1 MRLKFKQGGTD
12 AVIAVT
18 NVHYCKHKVK
28 VFDNKPDDEVDEFGN
43 TYRCGLLV
51 SQQGMPQNTGLMFV
65 GISRFNCN
73 DIVEEL
79 LKYGYAD
86 ISGLKKEPKYVIGRS
101 SIKIPFLQRTD
112 KLTLKM
118 ISVDVKTEESVP
130 TNDYINV
137 NIDSAVKVKVSM
149 DPEKMKLAASN
160 FLNKN
165 EEYIRSSVVDVLQG
179 NVREII
185 GQMKLEEIV
194 QDRKKFADKVQENAA
209 PDMAKMGLDI
219 VSFNVQNVT
228 DKGNVIENLGID
240 RVVTISKSA
249 QISKAESERDIAV
262 AKAAADKQAN
272 DARVEAETAIA
283 EQNNALEIKKQEL
296 KKQSDIKKAEAD
308 AAYEIQEQ
316 EQRKTIEIATADAN
330 IAKQEKEAEIKEKEI
345 AVREKSLDAEVKKQ
359 ADAEKYARMQK
370 ADAEKYEQEKRAEAE
385 KFTKLQA
392 AEATRAQYEAEAEG
406 IRAKGLA
413 EAESMEKKADAM
425 AKYGKAAMTEM
436 IIKVLPQMAEAIAKP
451 LESIDKVSIIGG
463 AGDSGMSAISD
474 NVPQV
479 LAKTIESVKETTG
492 FDLTEV
498 MKANTYDAKVN
509 NNINVAT
516 DFGEK
521 ITENAVKETTA
532 EMHKNKIPSDS
543 KDECFDYE
551 NM

>member
-1 MRLKFKQGGTD
+1 MDILIIVGVV
-12 AVIAVT
+12 VIALILIVMT
-18 NVHYCKHKVK
+18 GYVK
-28 VFDNKPDDEVDEFGN
+28 SPSD
-43 TYRCGLLV
+43 TAY
-51 SQQGMPQNTGLMFV
+51 
-65 GISRFNCN
+65 I
-73 DIVEEL
+73 
-79 LKYGYAD
+79 

-101 SIKIPFLQRTD
+101 SIRIPFLQRMD
-112 KLTLKM
+112 KLMLKM

-137 NIDSAVKVKVSM
+137 NIDSAVKVKVSS
-149 DPEKMKLAASN
+149 DPAKMKIAASN

-165 EEYIRSSVVDVLQG
+165 EDYIRSSVVDVLQG

-228 DKGNVIENLGID
+228 DNGNVIENLGID
-240 RVVTISKSA
+240 RVVSISKSA
-249 QISKAESERDIAV
+249 QISRAESERDIAV
-262 AKAAADKQAN
+262 AKAAAEKQAN

-345 AVREKSLDAEVKKQ
+345 AVKEKSLDAEVKKQ
-359 ADAEKYARMQK
+359 ADAEKYARIQK
-370 ADAEKYEQEKRAEAE
+370 ADADKYEAEQKAEAE
-385 KFTKLQA
+385 KITKLKE
-392 AEATRAQYEAEAEG
+392 AEAIQARSIAEAEG
-406 IRAKGLA
+406 TKAKGIAEAEAIKAKGLA
-413 EAESMEKKADAM
+413 EAEAMEKKAEAM
-425 AKYGKAAMTEM
+425 AKYGKAAMTDM

-463 AGDSGMSAISD
+463 AGDSGMSTISD

-498 MKANTYDAKVN
+498 MKANTYDARVN
-509 NNINVAT
+509 NNLNITTDLENKVVEKVVNEAVTDIENNIPNTVAP
-516 DFGEK
+516 D
-521 ITENAVKETTA
+521 IDTTVHN
-532 EMHKNKIPSDS
+532 EPVNTPKTHKNK
-543 KDECFDYE
+543 K
-551 NM
+551 N

>member
-1 MRLKFKQGGTD
+1 MDNLIFVAAAI
-12 AVIAVT
+12 AVIIILILITGYVKAPTDTAV
-18 NVHYCKHKVK
+18 
-28 VFDNKPDDEVDEFGN
+28 
-43 TYRCGLLV
+43 
-51 SQQGMPQNTGLMFV
+51 
-65 GISRFNCN
+65 I
-73 DIVEEL
+73 
-79 LKYGYAD
+79 

-165 EEYIRSSVVDVLQG
+165 EDYIRNSVVDVLQG

-228 DKGNVIENLGID
+228 DNGNVIENLGID
-240 RVVTISKSA
+240 RVVSISKSA
-249 QISKAESERDIAV
+249 QISRAESERDIAV
-262 AKAAADKQAN
+262 AKANAEKEAN
-272 DARVEAETAIA
+272 DAKVASETAIA

-316 EQRKTIEIATADAN
+316 EQRKTIEIATADAD

-345 AVREKSLDAEVKKQ
+345 AVREKSLDAEIKKQ
-359 ADAEKYARMQK
+359 ADAEKYARIQK
-370 ADAEKYEQEKRAEAE
+370 ADADKYEAEQKAEAE
-385 KFTKLQA
+385 KITKMKEAEAAKAQGIA
-392 AEATRAQYEAEAEG
+392 EAEATKAKGMAEAET
-406 IRAKGLA
+406 IRAKGMA
-413 EAESMEKKADAM
+413 EAEAMEKKADAM

-436 IIKVLPQMAEAIAKP
+436 IIKILPQMAEAIAKP

-463 AGDSGMSAISD
+463 AGDSGMTTISD

-516 DFGEK
+516 DFGGK
-521 ITENAVKETTA
+521 LAENAVRETVTELDSVPADNKLPKEQSHMTPQQKKIP
-532 EMHKNKIPSDS
+532 KNKQ
-543 KDECFDYE
+543 
-551 NM
+551 

>member
-1 MRLKFKQGGTD
+1 MDILIIVGIV
-12 AVIAVT
+12 VIALILIVMT
-18 NVHYCKHKVK
+18 GYVK
-28 VFDNKPDDEVDEFGN
+28 SPSD
-43 TYRCGLLV
+43 TAY
-51 SQQGMPQNTGLMFV
+51 
-65 GISRFNCN
+65 I
-73 DIVEEL
+73 
-79 LKYGYAD
+79 

-101 SIKIPFLQRTD
+101 SIRIPFLQRMD
-112 KLTLKM
+112 KLMLKM
-118 ISVDVKTEESVP
+118 ISVDVKTEDSVP

-137 NIDSAVKVKVSM
+137 NIDSAVKVKVSS
-149 DPEKMKLAASN
+149 DPAKMKIAASN

-228 DKGNVIENLGID
+228 DKADVIENLGID
-240 RVVTISKSA
+240 RIVSISKSA
-249 QISKAESERDIAV
+249 QISKAESLRDIAV
-262 AKAAADKQAN
+262 AKASADKQAN

-345 AVREKSLDAEVKKQ
+345 AVKEKSLDAEVKKQ
-359 ADAEKYARMQK
+359 ADAEKYARIQK
-370 ADAEKYEQEKRAEAE
+370 ADADKYEAEQRAEAE
-385 KFTKLQA
+385 KITKLKE
-392 AEATRAQYEAEAEG
+392 AEAIQARSIAEAEG
-406 IRAKGLA
+406 TKAKGIAEAEAIKAKGLA
-413 EAESMEKKADAM
+413 EAEAMEKKAEAM
-425 AKYGKAAMTEM
+425 AKYGKAAMTDM

-463 AGDSGMSAISD
+463 AGDSGMSTISD

-498 MKANTYDAKVN
+498 MKANTYDARVN
-509 NNINVAT
+509 NNLNITTDLENKVVEKVVNEAVTDIEDNIPNTVAP
-516 DFGEK
+516 D
-521 ITENAVKETTA
+521 IDTTVHN
-532 EMHKNKIPSDS
+532 EPVNTPKTHKNK
-543 KDECFDYE
+543 K
-551 NM
+551 N

>member
-1 MRLKFKQGGTD
+1 MDNLIFVAAAI
-12 AVIAVT
+12 AVIIILILITGYVKAPTDTAV
-18 NVHYCKHKVK
+18 
-28 VFDNKPDDEVDEFGN
+28 
-43 TYRCGLLV
+43 
-51 SQQGMPQNTGLMFV
+51 
-65 GISRFNCN
+65 I
-73 DIVEEL
+73 
-79 LKYGYAD
+79 

-165 EEYIRSSVVDVLQG
+165 EDYIRNSVVDVLQG

-228 DKGNVIENLGID
+228 DNGNVIENLGID
-240 RVVTISKSA
+240 RVVSISKSA
-249 QISKAESERDIAV
+249 QISRAESERDIAV
-262 AKAAADKQAN
+262 AKANAEKEAN
-272 DARVEAETAIA
+272 DAKVASETAIA

-316 EQRKTIEIATADAN
+316 EQRKTIEIATADAD

-345 AVREKSLDAEVKKQ
+345 AVREKSLDAEIKKQ
-359 ADAEKYARMQK
+359 ADAEKYARIQK
-370 ADAEKYEQEKRAEAE
+370 ADADKYEAEQKAEAE
-385 KFTKLQA
+385 KITKMKEAEAAKAQGIA
-392 AEATRAQYEAEAEG
+392 EAEATKAKGMAEAET
-406 IRAKGLA
+406 IRAKGMA
-413 EAESMEKKADAM
+413 EAEAMEKKADAM

-436 IIKVLPQMAEAIAKP
+436 IIKILPQMAEAIAKP

-463 AGDSGMSAISD
+463 AGDSGMTTISD

-516 DFGEK
+516 DFGGK
-521 ITENAVKETTA
+521 LAENAVKETVTELDSVPA
-532 EMHKNKIPSDS
+532 DNKLPKEQSHMTPQQKKIPKNKQ
-543 KDECFDYE
+543 
-551 NM
+551 

>member
-1 MRLKFKQGGTD
+1 MDNLIFVAAAI
-12 AVIAVT
+12 AVIIILILITGYVKAPTDTAV
-18 NVHYCKHKVK
+18 
-28 VFDNKPDDEVDEFGN
+28 
-43 TYRCGLLV
+43 
-51 SQQGMPQNTGLMFV
+51 
-65 GISRFNCN
+65 I
-73 DIVEEL
+73 
-79 LKYGYAD
+79 

-165 EEYIRSSVVDVLQG
+165 EDYIRNSVVDVLQG

-228 DKGNVIENLGID
+228 DNGNVIENLGID
-240 RVVTISKSA
+240 RVVSISKSA
-249 QISKAESERDIAV
+249 QISRAESERDIAV
-262 AKAAADKQAN
+262 AKANAEKEAN
-272 DARVEAETAIA
+272 DAKVASETAIA

-359 ADAEKYARMQK
+359 ADAEKYARIQK
-370 ADAEKYEQEKRAEAE
+370 ADADKYEAEQKAEAE
-385 KFTKLQA
+385 KITKMKEAEAAKAQGIA
-392 AEATRAQYEAEAEG
+392 EAEATKAKGMAEAET
-406 IRAKGLA
+406 IRAKGMA
-413 EAESMEKKADAM
+413 EAEAMEKKADAM

-436 IIKVLPQMAEAIAKP
+436 IIKILPQMAEAIAKP

-463 AGDSGMSAISD
+463 AGDSGMTTISD

-516 DFGEK
+516 DFGGK
-521 ITENAVKETTA
+521 LAENAVRETVTELDSVPADNKLPKEQSHMTPQQKKIP
-532 EMHKNKIPSDS
+532 KNKQ
-543 KDECFDYE
+543 
-551 NM
+551 

>member
-1 MRLKFKQGGTD
+1 MDILIIVGIV
-12 AVIAVT
+12 VIALILIVMT
-18 NVHYCKHKVK
+18 GYVK
-28 VFDNKPDDEVDEFGN
+28 SPSD
-43 TYRCGLLV
+43 TAY
-51 SQQGMPQNTGLMFV
+51 
-65 GISRFNCN
+65 I
-73 DIVEEL
+73 
-79 LKYGYAD
+79 

-101 SIKIPFLQRTD
+101 SIRIPFLQRMD
-112 KLTLKM
+112 KLMLKM
-118 ISVDVKTEESVP
+118 ISVDVKTEDSVP

-137 NIDSAVKVKVSM
+137 NIDSAVKVKVSS
-149 DPEKMKLAASN
+149 DPVKMKIAASN

-165 EEYIRSSVVDVLQG
+165 EEYIRNSVVDVLQG

-228 DKGNVIENLGID
+228 DNGNVIENLGID
-240 RVVTISKSA
+240 RVVSISKSA
-249 QISKAESERDIAV
+249 QISRAESERDIAV
-262 AKAAADKQAN
+262 AKASAEKQAN

-345 AVREKSLDAEVKKQ
+345 AVKEKSLDAEVKKQ
-359 ADAEKYARMQK
+359 ADAEKYARIQK
-370 ADAEKYEQEKRAEAE
+370 ADADKYEAEQRAEAE
-385 KFTKLQA
+385 KITKLKE
-392 AEATRAQYEAEAEG
+392 AEAIQARSIAEAEG
-406 IRAKGLA
+406 TKAKGIAEAEAIKAKGLA
-413 EAESMEKKADAM
+413 EAEAMEKKAEAM
-425 AKYGKAAMTEM
+425 AKYGKAAMTDM

-463 AGDSGMSAISD
+463 AGDSGMSTISD

-498 MKANTYDAKVN
+498 MKANTYDARVN
-509 NNINVAT
+509 NNLNITTDLENKVVEKVVNEAVTDIEDNIPNTVAP
-516 DFGEK
+516 D
-521 ITENAVKETTA
+521 IDTTVHN
-532 EMHKNKIPSDS
+532 EPVNTPKTHKNK
-543 KDECFDYE
+543 K
-551 NM
+551 N

>member
-1 MRLKFKQGGTD
+1 MDNLIFVAAAI
-12 AVIAVT
+12 AVIAVIIILVLIT
-18 NVHYCKHKVK
+18 GYVK
-28 VFDNKPDDEVDEFGN
+28 APTDTAV
-43 TYRCGLLV
+43 
-51 SQQGMPQNTGLMFV
+51 
-65 GISRFNCN
+65 I
-73 DIVEEL
+73 
-79 LKYGYAD
+79 

-118 ISVDVKTEESVP
+118 ISVDVKTEESVS

-165 EEYIRSSVVDVLQG
+165 EDYIRNSVVDVLQG

-228 DKGNVIENLGID
+228 DKAEVIENLGID
-240 RVVTISKSA
+240 RIVSISKSA
-249 QISKAESERDIAV
+249 QISKAESLRDIAV
-262 AKAAADKQAN
+262 AKASADKQAN

-345 AVREKSLDAEVKKQ
+345 AVREKSLDAEIKKQ

-413 EAESMEKKADAM
+413 EAEAEAMEKKADAM

-521 ITENAVKETTA
+521 LAENATKETVDEMKTA
-532 EMHKNKIPSDS
+532 PMAKPSKRRVNVTPENKQ
-543 KDECFDYE
+543 
-551 NM
+551 

>member
-1 MRLKFKQGGTD
+1 MDILIIVGVV
-12 AVIAVT
+12 VIALILIVMT
-18 NVHYCKHKVK
+18 GYVK
-28 VFDNKPDDEVDEFGN
+28 SPSD
-43 TYRCGLLV
+43 TAY
-51 SQQGMPQNTGLMFV
+51 
-65 GISRFNCN
+65 I
-73 DIVEEL
+73 
-79 LKYGYAD
+79 

-101 SIKIPFLQRTD
+101 SIRIPFLQRMD
-112 KLTLKM
+112 KLMLKM

-137 NIDSAVKVKVSM
+137 NIDSAVKVKVSS
-149 DPEKMKLAASN
+149 DPDKMKIAASN

-165 EEYIRSSVVDVLQG
+165 EDYIRSSVVDVLQG

-228 DKGNVIENLGID
+228 DNGNVIENLGID
-240 RVVTISKSA
+240 RVVSISKSA
-249 QISKAESERDIAV
+249 QISRAESERDIAV
-262 AKAAADKQAN
+262 AKAASEKQAN

-345 AVREKSLDAEVKKQ
+345 AVKEKSLDAEVKKQ
-359 ADAEKYARMQK
+359 ADAEKYARIQK
-370 ADAEKYEQEKRAEAE
+370 ADADKYEAEQRAEAE
-385 KFTKLQA
+385 KITKLKE
-392 AEATRAQYEAEAEG
+392 AEAIQARSIAEAEG
-406 IRAKGLA
+406 TKAKGIAEAEAIKAKGLA
-413 EAESMEKKADAM
+413 EAEAMEKKAEAM
-425 AKYGKAAMTEM
+425 AKYGKAAMTDM

-463 AGDSGMSAISD
+463 AGDSGMSTISD

-498 MKANTYDAKVN
+498 MKANTYDARVN
-509 NNINVAT
+509 NNLNITTDLENKVVEKVVNEAVTDIEDNIPNTVAPDIDT
-516 DFGEK
+516 AVHNEPV
-521 ITENAVKETTA
+521 NAPKT
-532 EMHKNKIPSDS
+532 HKNK
-543 KDECFDYE
+543 K
-551 NM
+551 N

>member
-1 MRLKFKQGGTD
+1 MDILIIVGVV
-12 AVIAVT
+12 VIALILIVMT
-18 NVHYCKHKVK
+18 GYVK
-28 VFDNKPDDEVDEFGN
+28 SPSD
-43 TYRCGLLV
+43 TAY
-51 SQQGMPQNTGLMFV
+51 
-65 GISRFNCN
+65 I
-73 DIVEEL
+73 
-79 LKYGYAD
+79 

-101 SIKIPFLQRTD
+101 SIRIPFLQRMD
-112 KLTLKM
+112 KLMLKM
-118 ISVDVKTEESVP
+118 ISVDVKTEDSVP

-137 NIDSAVKVKVSM
+137 NIDSAVKVKVSS
-149 DPEKMKLAASN
+149 DPAKMKIAASN

-228 DKGNVIENLGID
+228 DNGNVIENLGID
-240 RVVTISKSA
+240 RVVSISKSA
-249 QISKAESERDIAV
+249 QISRAESERDIAV
-262 AKAAADKQAN
+262 AKASAEKQAN

-345 AVREKSLDAEVKKQ
+345 AVKEKSLDAEVKKQ
-359 ADAEKYARMQK
+359 ADAEKYARIQK
-370 ADAEKYEQEKRAEAE
+370 ADADKYEAEQRAEAE
-385 KFTKLQA
+385 KITKLKE
-392 AEATRAQYEAEAEG
+392 AEAIQARSIAEAEG
-406 IRAKGLA
+406 TKAKGIAEAEAIKAKGLA
-413 EAESMEKKADAM
+413 EAEAMEKKAEAM
-425 AKYGKAAMTEM
+425 AKYGKAAMTDM

-463 AGDSGMSAISD
+463 AGDSGMSTISD

-509 NNINVAT
+509 NNVNITTDLENKVVEKVVNEAVTDIEDNIPNTAT
-516 DFGEK
+516 PNIDD
-521 ITENAVKETTA
+521 TAVHNESANTQKS
-532 EMHKNKIPSDS
+532 HKNK
-543 KDECFDYE
+543 K
-551 NM
+551 N

>member
-1 MRLKFKQGGTD
+1 MDNLIIVAAAIVVVIVLILITGYVKAPTD
-12 AVIAVT
+12 TAVI
-18 NVHYCKHKVK
+18 
-28 VFDNKPDDEVDEFGN
+28 
-43 TYRCGLLV
+43 
-51 SQQGMPQNTGLMFV
+51 
-65 GISRFNCN
+65 
-73 DIVEEL
+73 
-79 LKYGYAD
+79 

-165 EEYIRSSVVDVLQG
+165 EDYIRTSVVDVLQG

-228 DKGNVIENLGID
+228 DNGNVIENLGID
-240 RVVTISKSA
+240 RVVSISKSA
-249 QISKAESERDIAV
+249 QISRAESERDIAV
-262 AKAAADKQAN
+262 AKANAEKEAN
-272 DARVEAETAIA
+272 DAKVASETAIA

-359 ADAEKYARMQK
+359 ADAEKYARIQK
-370 ADAEKYEQEKRAEAE
+370 ADADKYEAEQKAEAE
-385 KFTKLQA
+385 KITKMKEAEAAKAQGIA
-392 AEATRAQYEAEAEG
+392 EAEATKAKGMAEAET
-406 IRAKGLA
+406 IRAKGMA
-413 EAESMEKKADAM
+413 EAEAMEKKADAM

-436 IIKVLPQMAEAIAKP
+436 IIKILPQMAEAIAKP

-463 AGDSGMSAISD
+463 AGDSGMTTISD

-516 DFGEK
+516 DFGGK
-521 ITENAVKETTA
+521 LADAVKETTA
-532 EMHKNKIPSDS
+532 EMQQNKIPSDS
-543 KDECFDYE
+543 KDESFNYE

>member
-1 MRLKFKQGGTD
+1 MDILIIVGVVVVALILIVMTG
-12 AVIAVT
+12 
-18 NVHYCKHKVK
+18 YVK
-28 VFDNKPDDEVDEFGN
+28 SPSD
-43 TYRCGLLV
+43 TAY
-51 SQQGMPQNTGLMFV
+51 
-65 GISRFNCN
+65 I
-73 DIVEEL
+73 
-79 LKYGYAD
+79 

-101 SIKIPFLQRTD
+101 SIRIPFLQRMD
-112 KLTLKM
+112 KLMLKM
-118 ISVDVKTEESVP
+118 ISVDVKTDESVP

-137 NIDSAVKVKVSM
+137 NIDSAVKVKVSS
-149 DPEKMKLAASN
+149 DPAKMKIAASN

-165 EEYIRSSVVDVLQG
+165 EDYIRNSVVDVLQG

-209 PDMAKMGLDI
+209 PDMARMGLDI

-228 DKGNVIENLGID
+228 DKENVIENLGID
-240 RVVTISKSA
+240 RVVSISKSA
-249 QISKAESERDIAV
+249 QISRAESERDIAV
-262 AKAAADKQAN
+262 AKAATEKQAN

-283 EQNNALEIKKQEL
+283 EQNNALEIKKHEL

-345 AVREKSLDAEVKKQ
+345 VVKEKSLDAEVKKQ
-359 ADAEKYARMQK
+359 ADAEKYARIQK
-370 ADAEKYEQEKRAEAE
+370 ADADKYEAEQRAEAE
-385 KFTKLQA
+385 KITKLKE
-392 AEATRAQYEAEAEG
+392 AEAIKARSIAEAEG
-406 IRAKGLA
+406 TKAKGIAEAEAIKAKGLA
-413 EAESMEKKADAM
+413 EAEAMEKKADAM
-425 AKYGKAAMTEM
+425 AKYGKAAMTDM

-463 AGDSGMSAISD
+463 AGDSGMSTISD

-498 MKANTYDAKVN
+498 MKASTYDAKVN
-509 NNINVAT
+509 NNVNITT
-516 DFGEK
+516 DLENKVVEK
-521 ITENAVKETTA
+521 VVNEAVTDIENNIPNAVTPNIDTDVHNEPVNTPKS
-532 EMHKNKIPSDS
+532 HKNK
-543 KDECFDYE
+543 K
-551 NM
+551 N

>member
-1 MRLKFKQGGTD
+1 MTG
-12 AVIAVT
+12 
-18 NVHYCKHKVK
+18 YVK
-28 VFDNKPDDEVDEFGN
+28 SPSD
-43 TYRCGLLV
+43 TAY
-51 SQQGMPQNTGLMFV
+51 
-65 GISRFNCN
+65 I
-73 DIVEEL
+73 
-79 LKYGYAD
+79 
-86 ISGLKKEPKYVIGRS
+86 ISGLKKEPKYVIGKS
-101 SIKIPFLQRTD
+101 SIRIPFLQRMD
-112 KLTLKM
+112 RLMLKM

-137 NIDSAVKVKVSM
+137 NIDSAVKVKVSS
-149 DPEKMKLAASN
+149 DPAKMKIAASN

-165 EEYIRSSVVDVLQG
+165 EDYIRNSVVDVLQG

-228 DKGNVIENLGID
+228 DNGNVIENLGID
-240 RVVTISKSA
+240 RVVSISKSA
-249 QISKAESERDIAV
+249 QISRAESERDIAV
-262 AKAAADKQAN
+262 AKAAAEKQAN

-345 AVREKSLDAEVKKQ
+345 AVKEKSLDAEVKKQ
-359 ADAEKYARMQK
+359 ADAEKYARIQK
-370 ADAEKYEQEKRAEAE
+370 ADADKYEAEQKAEAE
-385 KFTKLQA
+385 KITKLKE
-392 AEATRAQYEAEAEG
+392 AEAIQARSIAEAEG
-406 IRAKGLA
+406 TKAKGIAEAEAIKAKGLA
-413 EAESMEKKADAM
+413 EAEAMEKKAEAM
-425 AKYGKAAMTEM
+425 AKYGKAAMTDM

-463 AGDSGMSAISD
+463 AGDSGMSTISD

-498 MKANTYDAKVN
+498 MKANTYDARVN
-509 NNINVAT
+509 NNLNITTDLENKVVEKVVNEAVTDIEDNVPNTVAPNIDT
-516 DFGEK
+516 
-521 ITENAVKETTA
+521 AVHNEPVNTPKT
-532 EMHKNKIPSDS
+532 HKNK
-543 KDECFDYE
+543 K
-551 NM
+551 N

>member
-1 MRLKFKQGGTD
+1 MDILIIVGVV
-12 AVIAVT
+12 VIALILIVMT
-18 NVHYCKHKVK
+18 GYVK
-28 VFDNKPDDEVDEFGN
+28 SPSD
-43 TYRCGLLV
+43 TAY
-51 SQQGMPQNTGLMFV
+51 
-65 GISRFNCN
+65 I
-73 DIVEEL
+73 
-79 LKYGYAD
+79 

-101 SIKIPFLQRTD
+101 SIRIPFLQRMD
-112 KLTLKM
+112 KLMLKM
-118 ISVDVKTEESVP
+118 ISVDVKTEDSVP

-137 NIDSAVKVKVSM
+137 NIDSAVKVKVSS
-149 DPEKMKLAASN
+149 DPAKMKIAASN

-228 DKGNVIENLGID
+228 DNGNVIENLGID
-240 RVVTISKSA
+240 RVVSISKSA
-249 QISKAESERDIAV
+249 QISRAESERDIAV
-262 AKAAADKQAN
+262 AKASAEKQAN

-345 AVREKSLDAEVKKQ
+345 AVKEKSLDAEVKKQ
-359 ADAEKYARMQK
+359 ADAEKYARIQK
-370 ADAEKYEQEKRAEAE
+370 ADADKYEAEQKAEAE
-385 KFTKLQA
+385 KITKLKE
-392 AEATRAQYEAEAEG
+392 AEAIQARSIAEAEG
-406 IRAKGLA
+406 TKAKGIAEAEAIKAKGLA
-413 EAESMEKKADAM
+413 EAEAMEKKAEAM
-425 AKYGKAAMTEM
+425 AKYGKAAMTDM

-463 AGDSGMSAISD
+463 AGDSGMSTISD

-498 MKANTYDAKVN
+498 MKANTYDARVN
-509 NNINVAT
+509 NNLNITTDLENKVVEKVVNEAVTDIEDNVPNTVAPNIDT
-516 DFGEK
+516 AVHNEPV
-521 ITENAVKETTA
+521 NAPKT
-532 EMHKNKIPSDS
+532 HKNK
-543 KDECFDYE
+543 K
-551 NM
+551 N

>member
-1 MRLKFKQGGTD
+1 MDILIIVGIV
-12 AVIAVT
+12 VIALILIVMT
-18 NVHYCKHKVK
+18 GYVK
-28 VFDNKPDDEVDEFGN
+28 SPSD
-43 TYRCGLLV
+43 TAY
-51 SQQGMPQNTGLMFV
+51 
-65 GISRFNCN
+65 I
-73 DIVEEL
+73 
-79 LKYGYAD
+79 

-101 SIKIPFLQRTD
+101 SIRIPFLQRMD
-112 KLTLKM
+112 KLMLKM
-118 ISVDVKTEESVP
+118 ISVDVKTEDSVP

-137 NIDSAVKVKVSM
+137 NIDSAVKVKVSS
-149 DPEKMKLAASN
+149 DPAKMKIAASN

-228 DKGNVIENLGID
+228 DNGNVIENLGID
-240 RVVTISKSA
+240 RVVSISKSA
-249 QISKAESERDIAV
+249 QISRAESERDIAV
-262 AKAAADKQAN
+262 AKASAEKQAN

-345 AVREKSLDAEVKKQ
+345 AVKEKSLDAEVKKQ
-359 ADAEKYARMQK
+359 ADAEKYARIQK
-370 ADAEKYEQEKRAEAE
+370 ADADKYEAEQRAEAE
-385 KFTKLQA
+385 KITKLKE
-392 AEATRAQYEAEAEG
+392 AEAIQARSIAEAEG
-406 IRAKGLA
+406 TKAKGIAEAEAIKAKGLA
-413 EAESMEKKADAM
+413 EAEAMEKKAEAM
-425 AKYGKAAMTEM
+425 AKYGKAAMTDM

-463 AGDSGMSAISD
+463 AGDSGMSTISD

-498 MKANTYDAKVN
+498 MKANTYDARVN
-509 NNINVAT
+509 NNLNITTDLENKVVEKVVNEAVTDIEDNIPNTVAP
-516 DFGEK
+516 D
-521 ITENAVKETTA
+521 IDTTVHN
-532 EMHKNKIPSDS
+532 EPVNTPKTHKNK
-543 KDECFDYE
+543 K
-551 NM
+551 N

>member
-1 MRLKFKQGGTD
+1 MDNLIFVAAAI
-12 AVIAVT
+12 AVIIILILITGYVKAPTDTAV
-18 NVHYCKHKVK
+18 
-28 VFDNKPDDEVDEFGN
+28 
-43 TYRCGLLV
+43 
-51 SQQGMPQNTGLMFV
+51 
-65 GISRFNCN
+65 I
-73 DIVEEL
+73 
-79 LKYGYAD
+79 

-165 EEYIRSSVVDVLQG
+165 EDYIRNSVVDVLQG

-228 DKGNVIENLGID
+228 DNGNVIENLGID
-240 RVVTISKSA
+240 RVVSISKSA
-249 QISKAESERDIAV
+249 QISRAESERDIAV
-262 AKAAADKQAN
+262 AKANAEKEAN
-272 DARVEAETAIA
+272 DAKVASETAIA

-316 EQRKTIEIATADAN
+316 EQRKTIEIATADAD

-345 AVREKSLDAEVKKQ
+345 AVREKSLDAEIKKQ
-359 ADAEKYARMQK
+359 ADAEKYARIQK
-370 ADAEKYEQEKRAEAE
+370 ADADKYEAEQKAEAE
-385 KFTKLQA
+385 KITKMKEAEAAKAQGIA
-392 AEATRAQYEAEAEG
+392 EAEATKAKGMAEAET
-406 IRAKGLA
+406 IRAKGMA
-413 EAESMEKKADAM
+413 EAEAMEKKADAM

-436 IIKVLPQMAEAIAKP
+436 IIKILPQMAEAIAKP

-463 AGDSGMSAISD
+463 AGDSGMTTISD

-516 DFGEK
+516 DFGGK
-521 ITENAVKETTA
+521 LAENAVKETVTELDSVPA
-532 EMHKNKIPSDS
+532 DNKLPKEQSHMTPQQKKMPKNKQ
-543 KDECFDYE
+543 
-551 NM
+551 

>member
-1 MRLKFKQGGTD
+1 MDILIIVGVV
-12 AVIAVT
+12 VIALI
-18 NVHYCKHKVK
+18 
-28 VFDNKPDDEVDEFGN
+28 
-43 TYRCGLLV
+43 LLV
-51 SQQGMPQNTGLMFV
+51 MTGYV
-65 GISRFNCN
+65 KSPSDTAYI
-73 DIVEEL
+73 
-79 LKYGYAD
+79 

-101 SIKIPFLQRTD
+101 SIRIPFLQRMD
-112 KLTLKM
+112 KLMLKM
-118 ISVDVKTEESVP
+118 ISVDVKTEDSVP

-137 NIDSAVKVKVSM
+137 NIDSAVKVKVSS
-149 DPEKMKLAASN
+149 DPAKMKIAASN

-228 DKGNVIENLGID
+228 DNGNVIENLGID
-240 RVVTISKSA
+240 RVVSISKSA
-249 QISKAESERDIAV
+249 QISRAESERDIAV
-262 AKAAADKQAN
+262 AKASAEKQAN

-330 IAKQEKEAEIKEKEI
+330 ITKQEKEAEIKEKEI
-345 AVREKSLDAEVKKQ
+345 AVKEKSLDAEVKKQ
-359 ADAEKYARMQK
+359 ADAEKYARIQK
-370 ADAEKYEQEKRAEAE
+370 ADADKYEAEQRAEAE
-385 KFTKLQA
+385 KITKLKE
-392 AEATRAQYEAEAEG
+392 AEAIQARSIAEAEG
-406 IRAKGLA
+406 TKAKGIAEAEAIKAKGLA
-413 EAESMEKKADAM
+413 EAEAMEKKAEAM
-425 AKYGKAAMTEM
+425 AKYGKAAMTDM

-463 AGDSGMSAISD
+463 AGDSGMSTISD

-498 MKANTYDAKVN
+498 MKANTYDARVN
-509 NNINVAT
+509 NNLNITTDLENKVVEKVVNEAVTDIEDNIPNTVAPDIDT
-516 DFGEK
+516 AVHNEPV
-521 ITENAVKETTA
+521 NAPKT
-532 EMHKNKIPSDS
+532 HKNK
-543 KDECFDYE
+543 K
-551 NM
+551 N

>member
-1 MRLKFKQGGTD
+1 MDNLIFVAAAI
-12 AVIAVT
+12 AVIAVIIILVLIT
-18 NVHYCKHKVK
+18 GYVK
-28 VFDNKPDDEVDEFGN
+28 APTDTAV
-43 TYRCGLLV
+43 
-51 SQQGMPQNTGLMFV
+51 
-65 GISRFNCN
+65 I
-73 DIVEEL
+73 
-79 LKYGYAD
+79 

-165 EEYIRSSVVDVLQG
+165 EDYIRNSVVDVLQG

-228 DKGNVIENLGID
+228 DKAEVIENLGID
-240 RVVTISKSA
+240 RIVSISKSA
-249 QISKAESERDIAV
+249 QISKAESLRDIAV
-262 AKAAADKQAN
+262 AKASADKQAN

-345 AVREKSLDAEVKKQ
+345 AVREKSLDAEIKKQ

-413 EAESMEKKADAM
+413 EAMEKKADAM

-521 ITENAVKETTA
+521 LAENATKETVDEMKTA
-532 EMHKNKIPSDS
+532 PMAKPSKRRVNVTPENKQ
-543 KDECFDYE
+543 
-551 NM
+551 

>member
-1 MRLKFKQGGTD
+1 MDNLIIVAAAIVVVIVLILITGYVKAPTD
-12 AVIAVT
+12 TAVI
-18 NVHYCKHKVK
+18 
-28 VFDNKPDDEVDEFGN
+28 
-43 TYRCGLLV
+43 
-51 SQQGMPQNTGLMFV
+51 
-65 GISRFNCN
+65 
-73 DIVEEL
+73 
-79 LKYGYAD
+79 

-137 NIDSAVKVKVSM
+137 NIDSAVKVKVGM

-165 EEYIRSSVVDVLQG
+165 EDYIRNSVVDVLQG

-228 DKGNVIENLGID
+228 DNGNVIENLGID
-240 RVVTISKSA
+240 RVVSISKSA
-249 QISKAESERDIAV
+249 QISRAESERDIAV
-262 AKAAADKQAN
+262 AKANAEKEAN
-272 DARVEAETAIA
+272 DAKVASETAIA

-345 AVREKSLDAEVKKQ
+345 AVKEKSLDAEVKKQ
-359 ADAEKYARMQK
+359 ADAEKYARIQK
-370 ADAEKYEQEKRAEAE
+370 ADADKYEAEQRAEAE
-385 KFTKLQA
+385 KITKLKE
-392 AEATRAQYEAEAEG
+392 AEAIKARSIAEAEG
-406 IRAKGLA
+406 AKAKGIAEAEATKAKGIAEAEAIKAKGLA
-413 EAESMEKKADAM
+413 EAEAMEKKADAM
-425 AKYGKAAMTEM
+425 AKYGKAAMTDM

-521 ITENAVKETTA
+521 IAENAVKETAA
-532 EMHKNKIPSDS
+532 EMQKNKIPSDS
-543 KDECFDYE
+543 KDECFNYE

>member
-1 MRLKFKQGGTD
+1 MDNLIFVAAAI
-12 AVIAVT
+12 AVIIILILITGYVKAPTDTAV
-18 NVHYCKHKVK
+18 
-28 VFDNKPDDEVDEFGN
+28 
-43 TYRCGLLV
+43 
-51 SQQGMPQNTGLMFV
+51 
-65 GISRFNCN
+65 I
-73 DIVEEL
+73 
-79 LKYGYAD
+79 

-165 EEYIRSSVVDVLQG
+165 EDYIRNSVVDVLQG

-228 DKGNVIENLGID
+228 DNGNVIENLGID
-240 RVVTISKSA
+240 RVVSISKSA
-249 QISKAESERDIAV
+249 QISRAESERDIAV
-262 AKAAADKQAN
+262 AKANAEKEAN
-272 DARVEAETAIA
+272 DAKVASETAIA

-316 EQRKTIEIATADAN
+316 EQRKTIEIATADAD

-359 ADAEKYARMQK
+359 ADAEKYARIQK
-370 ADAEKYEQEKRAEAE
+370 ADADKYEAEQKAEAE
-385 KFTKLQA
+385 KITKMKEAEAAKAQGIA
-392 AEATRAQYEAEAEG
+392 EAEATKAKGMAEAET
-406 IRAKGLA
+406 IRAKGMA
-413 EAESMEKKADAM
+413 EAEAMEKKADAM

-436 IIKVLPQMAEAIAKP
+436 IIKILPQMAEAIAKP

-463 AGDSGMSAISD
+463 AGDSGMTTISD

-509 NNINVAT
+509 NNINVTT
-516 DFGEK
+516 DFGGK
-521 ITENAVKETTA
+521 LAENAVKETVTELDSVPA
-532 EMHKNKIPSDS
+532 DNKLPKEQSHMTPQQKKIPKNKQ
-543 KDECFDYE
+543 
-551 NM
+551 